1 MYIEIFYWY
10 YGLKE
15 NSVFFIHC
23 GDFPFYTLLFC
34 VTIILLE
41 YLRTHTERKIILNIN
56 LFTQCRDRVVENC
69 SKVIV
74 GKDETIGLVLTCFIC
89 SGHVLLEDVPG
100 TGKTMLLRSFA
111 KTIGGDFKRI
121 QFTPDLLPSDLT
133 GIQFYNQKSGEFQ
146 FRPGP
151 LFSNIVLADE
161 INRATPRTQS
171 SLLEAMEERQI
182 SVDGQTSKLEEP
194 FMVMATQ
201 NPLESY
207 GTFPLPEAQIDRF
220 FMRLK
225 LGYMTRE
232 QELSVIARKSTIDI
246 VDSLEC
252 VISKEEIEEMKR
264 TYHEVTMSED
274 VANYLMDIIE
284 RTRNESRFVTGV
296 STRGAIALYKAAQV
310 TAALNGRDYVLP
322 EDIRFVAPHVLSH
335 RVASATT
342 RSSDTETYIRKI
354 LDETPVPLERIKQ

>member
-1 MYIEIFYWY
+1 MDT
-10 YGLKE
+10 
-15 NSVFFIHC
+15 S
-23 GDFPFYTLLFC
+23 
-34 VTIILLE
+34 
-41 YLRTHTERKIILNIN
+41 
-56 LFTQCRDRVVENC
+56 LFTSCRDRVLANC
-69 SKVIV
+69 RQVIV
-74 GKDETIGLVLTCFIC
+74 GKDEAITLVLTCFIC

-133 GIQFYNQKSGEFQ
+133 GINFYNQKTGEFQ

-151 LFSNIVLADE
+151 LYSNIILADE

-182 SVDGQTSKLEEP
+182 SVDGNTTLLAEP

-232 QELSVIARKSTIDI
+232 EELSVISRPSTTKIIDGL
-246 VDSLEC
+246 SC
-252 VISKEEIEEMKR
+252 VVTPEETQQLKD
-264 TYHEVTMSED
+264 TYTQVSMAPD
-274 VANYLMDIIE
+274 VAGYLMDIIT
-284 RTRNESRFVTGV
+284 RTRTESKFLTGV
-296 STRGAIALYKAAQV
+296 STRGAIALYKASQV
-310 TAALNGRDYVLP
+310 TAALQGRDYVLP
-322 EDIRFVAPHVLSH
+322 EDIRSMAPHVLCH
-335 RVASATT
+335 RIAGAGPSRGGDSEAYL
-342 RSSDTETYIRKI
+342 EKLLNEI
-354 LDETPVPLERIKQ
+354 PVPLEYIGK